1 MTRQGYVLPLMFP
14 FDSDQIRSGRVG
26 HDAGAPEATED
37 VMKKVTARAIA
48 RPAPPVREV
57 EIWTMALWLVALAF
71 LLTAVRFY

>member
-1 MTRQGYVLPLMFP
+1 
-14 FDSDQIRSGRVG
+14 
-26 HDAGAPEATED
+26 
-37 VMKKVTARAIA
+37 MKKVTARAIA

>member
-1 MTRQGYVLPLMFP
+1 MTRQGYVIPLMFP
-14 FDSDQIRSGRVG
+14 FDCDQIRSGRVG
-26 HDAGAPEATED
+26 HDAGASEATED

-71 LLTAVRFY
+71 LLTAVKFY